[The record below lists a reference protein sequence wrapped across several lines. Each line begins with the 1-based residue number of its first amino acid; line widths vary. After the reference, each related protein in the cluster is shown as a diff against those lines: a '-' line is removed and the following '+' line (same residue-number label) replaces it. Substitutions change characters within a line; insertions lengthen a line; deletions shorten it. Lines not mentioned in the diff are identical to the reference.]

1 MKPFIT
7 ARLEVDHIARC
18 TDAVKAVITTI
29 DQFLKVLA
37 QSYKDL
43 NKIKI
48 SELQL
53 IKLKQNTLIL
63 EYLTR
68 FTQYLFRVY

>member
-1 MKPFIT
+1 
-7 ARLEVDHIARC
+7 LENTSINVYIN
-18 TDAVKAVITTI
+18 TIKAVITNVN
-29 DQFLKVLA
+29 QFLKVLA

-43 NKIKI
+43 DKVRT

-53 IKLKQNTLIL
+53 IELKQNASVP

-68 FTQYLFRVY
+68 FT